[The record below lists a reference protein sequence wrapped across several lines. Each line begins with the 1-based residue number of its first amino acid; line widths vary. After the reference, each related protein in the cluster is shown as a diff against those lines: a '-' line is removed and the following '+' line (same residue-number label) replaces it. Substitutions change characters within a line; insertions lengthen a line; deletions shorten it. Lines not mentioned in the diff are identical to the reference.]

1 MPRPLTP
8 IPEEDREFS
17 GFLPSRTLILN
28 RQPRF
33 PSVYH
38 GSRVSRSGVNQ
49 GTTTGNS
56 WSHSPERDPSPLSRR
71 FLEQHAMPSSLDQR
85 VPNSTSGRMLPLLRA
100 LGLSGEQSPS
110 EETQRQTGN
119 QFGPPPSPEI
129 WHRSP
134 PMYVLRVIGPYSQL
148 EPIMSQFRQWSE
160 DALSSGGELEL
171 VSRVEPGKRPEW
183 TLTAKIHEPSSGVV
197 TIVKQM
203 LCLMNFEVVS
213 TLPIYSDGWIDI
225 QYVWKSKEEVG
236 R

>member
-8 IPEEDREFS
+8 IPEEDRVSS
-17 GFLPSRTLILN
+17 GSLPSPTRILY

-33 PSVYH
+33 PSVYL
-38 GSRVSRSGVNQ
+38 GSRVSRSGVNP

-56 WSHSPERDPSPLSRR
+56 SSLLQERDLSPLSRR
-71 FLEQHAMPSSLDQR
+71 YLETHAMPSSVDQS
-85 VPNSTSGRMLPLLRA
+85 VPNRTYGRMTPLLRA
-100 LGLSGEQSPS
+100 LGLNGEPS
-110 EETQRQTGN
+110 QLDETVRPTGS
-119 QFGPPPSPEI
+119 QYGPPPSPEI

-134 PMYVLRVIGPYSQL
+134 PMYVLRATGPYKQL
-148 EPIMSQFRQWSE
+148 EPIMNQFQQWSE
-160 DALSSGGELEL
+160 DALCSGGELEL
-171 VSRVEPGKRPEW
+171 VSRVEPGKRPDW
-183 TLTAKIHEPSSGVV
+183 TLTAKIHGQSSGVV
-197 TIVKQM
+197 TKVKQM